1 MHSRL
6 VTVLPVLLLLVPS
19 AVGAAKRD
27 EAEEAYQGARK
38 VYYSLKDDAARRKLR
53 HHWLNVAARFES
65 VAARFPKSDRAPDAL
80 YTAAELLQELSR
92 ISFVEDDLKASIAD
106 YTKLIEGYPKH
117 RLTDDGALALAKIHV
132 HRLDQPEAA
141 RRVLTETLAVN
152 GKGDRAREMRELL
165 ASLPAPPKP
174 APAPRKAAP
183 AVAKAPAPSTSK
195 SASQAEAP
203 AKTDKPSE
211 ATSAVAAHD
220 KGGAGKGTAASDAR
234 AAADTSPASNDAVAA
249 AKGARGPATASNDAS
264 TASAK
269 ADTSLASS
277 DAAGSTPGEDA
288 SSEVQVSAPAERPAS
303 SLVAAIEKI
312 AREPAPKVAEKAAGT
327 DPREKSLDAA
337 VAAAMAA
344 KASPP
349 EPKPA
354 DPPRPITRPVD
365 DQVAQARLKAVAKH
379 SRRMELTLA
388 EQLGLKVRRVII
400 DPGHGGHDSG
410 AIGKGGTREKD
421 VALAISLKLADE
433 LREKGLEVIL
443 TRGDDKFIR
452 LEDRAKFANAEHGDL
467 FISVHCNAAEKR
479 TLRGIETY
487 TLNTSAD
494 RYSIRLAARENASS
508 EKGISDLQF
517 ILADLA
523 TKANTEESTRLANH
537 VQRSLVSDL
546 STKYKDIRD
555 LGHKEALFYVLLG
568 VKMPAILVET
578 AFLSNP
584 DEEARLKSN
593 AYQTEVAKAIAH
605 GVEEFLGDRR
615 RVAKVD

>member
-38 VYYSLKDDAARRKLR
+38 VYYALKDDAARRKLR
-53 HHWLNVAARFES
+53 HHWLNVAARFEA

-80 YTAAELLQELSR
+80 FTAAELLQELSR

-106 YTKLIEGYPKH
+106 YTKLTEGYPKH
-117 RLTDDGALALAKIHV
+117 RLSDDGALALAKIHV

-141 RRVLTETLAVN
+141 RRVLTEMLAVN
-152 GKGDRAREMRELL
+152 GKGDKAREMKELL
-165 ASLPAPPKP
+165 ASLPVPKP
-174 APAPRKAAP
+174 PPPAPSKAAP
-183 AVAKAPAPSTSK
+183 AVAKAPAKSTAKPEVPAVAKATKGAAKAAPAEANDAGKAPSSEAVTV
-195 SASQAEAP
+195 AEAP
-203 AKTDKPSE
+203 EPE
-211 ATSAVAAHD
+211 VE
-220 KGGAGKGTAASDAR
+220 
-234 AAADTSPASNDAVAA
+234 
-249 AKGARGPATASNDAS
+249 AS
-264 TASAK
+264 T
-269 ADTSLASS
+269 
-277 DAAGSTPGEDA
+277 
-288 SSEVQVSAPAERPAS
+288 PAERPAA
-303 SLVAAIEKI
+303 SLVAAIEKM
-312 AREPAPKVAEKAAGT
+312 ARAPAPVVPQTETEAAPKAAS
-327 DPREKSLDAA
+327 REKSLDAV
-337 VAAAMAA
+337 VAAAVASKAA
-344 KASPP
+344 PP
-349 EPKPA
+349 E
-354 DPPRPITRPVD
+354 PPRPITRPVD

-379 SRRMELTLA
+379 SRSTELTLV
-388 EQLGLKVRRVII
+388 EQLGLKVRRVVI
-400 DPGHGGHDSG
+400 DPGHGGHDTG

-421 VALAISLKLADE
+421 VALSIALKVAEE
-433 LREKGLEVIL
+433 LREKDLDVVL
-443 TRGDDKFIR
+443 TRSDDRFIR

-467 FISVHCNAAEKR
+467 FISIHCNAAEKR

-537 VQRSLVSDL
+537 VQRSLVTDL
-546 STKYKDIRD
+546 SSKYKDIRD

-578 AFLSNP
+578 SFLSNP
-584 DEEARLKSN
+584 DEEARLKSK
-593 AYQTEVAKAIAH
+593 AYQSEVAKAIAR

>member
-6 VTVLPVLLLLVPS
+6 VIVLPVLLLLVPS

-38 VYYSLKDDAARRKLR
+38 VYYALKDDAARRKLR
-53 HHWLNVAARFES
+53 HHWLNVAARFEA

-80 YTAAELLQELSR
+80 FTAAELLQELSR

-106 YTKLIEGYPKH
+106 YTKLTEGYPKH
-117 RLTDDGALALAKIHV
+117 RLSDDGALALAKIHV

-141 RRVLTETLAVN
+141 RRVLTEMLAVN
-152 GKGDRAREMRELL
+152 GKGDKAREMKELL
-165 ASLPAPPKP
+165 ASLPAPKPPPP
-174 APAPRKAAP
+174 APSKAAP
-183 AVAKAPAPSTSK
+183 AVAKAPAKSTAK
-195 SASQAEAP
+195 PVAPAVAKATKGAAKAAPAEANDAGKAP
-203 AKTDKPSE
+203 SSE
-211 ATSAVAAHD
+211 AITVAEAVVE
-220 KGGAGKGTAASDAR
+220 
-234 AAADTSPASNDAVAA
+234 PEVE
-249 AKGARGPATASNDAS
+249 AS
-264 TASAK
+264 T
-269 ADTSLASS
+269 
-277 DAAGSTPGEDA
+277 
-288 SSEVQVSAPAERPAS
+288 PAERPAA
-303 SLVAAIEKI
+303 SLVAAIEKM
-312 AREPAPKVAEKAAGT
+312 ARAPAPVVPQTETEAAPKAAS
-327 DPREKSLDAA
+327 REKSLDAV
-337 VAAAMAA
+337 VAAAVASKAA
-344 KASPP
+344 PP
-349 EPKPA
+349 E
-354 DPPRPITRPVD
+354 PPRPITRPVD

-379 SRRMELTLA
+379 SRSTELTLV
-388 EQLGLKVRRVII
+388 EQLGLKVRRVVI
-400 DPGHGGHDSG
+400 DPGHGGHDTG

-421 VALAISLKLADE
+421 VALSIALKVAEE
-433 LREKGLEVIL
+433 LREKDLDVVL
-443 TRGDDKFIR
+443 TRSDDRFIR

-467 FISVHCNAAEKR
+467 FISIHCNAAEKR

-537 VQRSLVSDL
+537 VQRSLVTDL
-546 STKYKDIRD
+546 SSKYKDIRD

-578 AFLSNP
+578 SFLSNP
-584 DEEARLKSN
+584 DEEARLKSK
-593 AYQTEVAKAIAH
+593 AYQTEVAKAIAR